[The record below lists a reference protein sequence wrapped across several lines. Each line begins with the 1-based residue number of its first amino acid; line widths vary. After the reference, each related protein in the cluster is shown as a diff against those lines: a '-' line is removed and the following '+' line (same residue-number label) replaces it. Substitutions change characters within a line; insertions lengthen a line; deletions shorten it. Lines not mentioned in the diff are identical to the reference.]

1 MSLGCGHRISR
12 LESSGADEVWVL
24 AAWPGGAGINL
35 TYVQAYTPFVKPLD
49 VLRPFQS
56 HPFLLT
62 LLLGQ
67 EYVRN
72 DNKFRHL
79 VDRTEGLK
87 DYKALKEA
95 VLLQLSRASARFEVA
110 VTSPTLR
117 GALRCNISVLAREV
131 IGRSLLIQVAPDVM
145 MMMMQYN

>member
-72 DNKFRHL
+72 DFAIL
-79 VDRTEGLK
+79 WIAQ
-87 DYKALKEA
+87 KA
-95 VLLQLSRASARFEVA
+95 
-110 VTSPTLR
+110 
-117 GALRCNISVLAREV
+117 
-131 IGRSLLIQVAPDVM
+131 
-145 MMMMQYN
+145 